1 MNLLISDLVDLAA
14 IESGKLRVNI
24 GPLELPALIAD
35 VRSRIDVVAQQR
47 GIRRPVLDL
56 ILTLGDRKTRVA
68 GGLWAISM
76 SDYRAAELQRAGVPA
91 QELERVRGVNA
102 IVNLEHGMVV
112 TVEHAIANSRRY
124 HR

>member
-1 MNLLISDLVDLAA
+1 MNMSKHAM
-14 IESGKLRVNI
+14 
-24 GPLELPALIAD
+24 
-35 VRSRIDVVAQQR
+35 VRAQQR
-47 GIRRPVLDL
+47 GIRGSVLDL

-76 SDYRAAELQRAGVPA
+76 SDDRATELRRAGVPA

-102 IVNLEHGMVV
+102 IVNLEREMVV

>member
-1 MNLLISDLVDLAA
+1 MNMSKHAT
-14 IESGKLRVNI
+14 
-24 GPLELPALIAD
+24 
-35 VRSRIDVVAQQR
+35 VRAQQR

-76 SDYRAAELQRAGVPA
+76 SDDRATELRRAGVPA

-102 IVNLEHGMVV
+102 IVNLEREMVV
-112 TVEHAIANSRRY
+112 TVEHAIVNSRRY